1 MDVSKGMLK
10 IGVFARLAE
19 TNLRTL
25 RYYEEMGLLVPA
37 VRSDGGFRY
46 YRPTDANRVRMI
58 RNLQELGLQL
68 DQIAELLRTREAADD
83 RHAWL
88 KRVETALDEQER
100 LIESRIQ
107 ALKAQK
113 KELAHAVEKLR
124 TCTPCSHSPMASN
137 NFCEPCQRTGE
148 GLPDFLSALF

>member
-1 MDVSKGMLK
+1 MDVSKDMLK
-10 IGVFARLAE
+10 IGVFARLAD

-25 RYYEEMGLLVPA
+25 RYYEEMGLLLPA
-37 VRSDGGFRY
+37 LRSDGGFRY

-68 DQIAELLRTREAADD
+68 DQIAEFLRTRDTDGD
-83 RHAWL
+83 RHSWL
-88 KRVETALDEQER
+88 QRVERALREQER
-100 LIESRIQ
+100 LIEDRIQ

-113 KELAHAVEKLR
+113 KELAHALAKLSSCAP
-124 TCTPCSHSPMASN
+124 CTHSPSASN

>member
-1 MDVSKGMLK
+1 MDVSKDMLK
-10 IGVFARLAE
+10 IGVFARLAD

-37 VRSDGGFRY
+37 LRSDGGFRY

-68 DQIAELLRTREAADD
+68 DQIAELLRTRDEDGD
-83 RHAWL
+83 RHSWL
-88 KRVETALDEQER
+88 QRVERALREQER
-100 LIESRIQ
+100 LIGDRIE
-107 ALKAQK
+107 ALEAQK
-113 KELAHAVEKLR
+113 KELGHALEKLR
-124 TCTPCSHSPMASN
+124 SCAPCDHSPNASN